1 MITDKINGI
10 TRLTASDGMVL
21 TNGSSTGTEVWLAP
35 MARADDWREVSEG
48 ALLEESDPE
57 SIITELEGLL

>member
-21 TNGSSTGTEVWLAP
+21 TNGDSHGTEVWLAP
-35 MARADDWREVSEG
+35 TALASDWREISEG

-57 SIITELEGLL
+57 SIVSELEELI